1 MGRPELTGVRPDQF
15 APLAILD
22 RNGVDESVHF
32 GALVALNGDG
42 TIAFSVGDP
51 HARIFPRS
59 STKPFQALAML
70 RNGLDLDDAHLAMVC
85 ASHNGE
91 QVHLEHV
98 RRILAGAGLGEEA
111 LANTHD
117 HPLHPESAH
126 AAIRSNTPKS
136 SLQMNCSGKHA
147 GMLATCMVNGWP
159 IEEYLHHDHPLQTA
173 ITETVT
179 ELAGE
184 PPVAI
189 GVDGCG
195 APAHVVSLVQL
206 ADGARRIATG
216 AAGPEGRRVF
226 EAMSQNPHLVG
237 GTGRHVTGIVG
248 AVPGLFAKDGAESV
262 YVAAMEDGRAI
273 AMKMSDGSGRA
284 TPTVLVEA
292 LRALDVDVSAVPD
305 SVGEVVLGHGRPVGR
320 VRAVPLGA

>member
-1 MGRPELTGVRPDQF
+1 MGRPELTGVRPGQF

-32 GALVALNGDG
+32 GALVALHSDG
-42 TIAFSVGDP
+42 STAFSVGDP
-51 HARIFPRS
+51 EVRIFPRS

-70 RNGLDLDDAHLAMVC
+70 RNGLDVDDAHLAMVC

-91 QVHLEHV
+91 AVHLEHA
-98 RRILAGAGLGEEA
+98 RRILASVGLDEAA

-117 HPLHPESAH
+117 HPLHVDSAH
-126 AAIRSNTPKS
+126 AAIRSGTPKTA
-136 SLQMNCSGKHA
+136 LQMNCSGKHS
-147 GMLATCMVNGWP
+147 GMLATCVVNGWSTDG
-159 IEEYLHHDHPLQTA
+159 YLQQDHPLQVA

-195 APAHVVSLVQL
+195 APAHVVSLKQL
-206 ADGARRIATG
+206 AEGARAIAVG
-216 AAGPEGRRVF
+216 DAGPDGQRIF
-226 EAMSQNPHLVG
+226 AAMSQNPHLVG
-237 GTGRHVTGIVG
+237 GTGRHVTSIVG
-248 AVPGLFAKDGAESV
+248 SVPNLFAKDGAESV
-262 YVAAMEDGRAI
+262 YMAAMADGRAV

-284 TPTVLVEA
+284 TPTVLLEA
-292 LRALDVDVSAVPD
+292 LRALGVDVSGVSE
-305 SVGEVVLGHGRPVGR
+305 SVIEVVLGHGKPVGR